1 MVRMSFACVFFVA
14 LLSVNALSVAQ
25 AQPPAQFE
33 VVEHY
38 AALLNEGAKAPLRLM
53 FSRGVL
59 YAEHALFWSED
70 RGTAALPPLYALVD
84 AGARLEVDFHAAES
98 GGDVII
104 TRERMWLDD
113 THEALTP
120 LRSTGVYVLD
130 GDRILRITRVL
141 DVDQRYAL
149 MRDALVGT
157 WQETWGQL
165 RFAFDAEGT
174 LRYGALVGAPEGHIT
189 DGGTYV
195 VEADLLT
202 WVRDE
207 TTQICAPDDVT
218 VLQVRFLAPDSLA
231 ISAVDDTC
239 RGWVGKGSLRLDRVV
254 D

>member
-1 MVRMSFACVFFVA
+1 MARVWFARVFVA
-14 LLSVNALSVAQ
+14 SLLVVHAFSVAV
-25 AQPPAQFE
+25 AQPPPQFE
-33 VVEHY
+33 SIERY
-38 AALLNEGAKAPLRLM
+38 AAMVNDGAKAPMRLM
-53 FSRGVL
+53 FSRGVS
-59 YAEHALFWSED
+59 YAELALSWSEEH
-70 RGTAALPPLYALVD
+70 GTAALPRLYSLID
-84 AGARLEVDFHAAES
+84 AGLRLEVAFHAAV
-98 GGDVII
+98 GDGVII
-104 TRERMWLDD
+104 TTERMWVVDAP
-113 THEALTP
+113 EALTP
-120 LRSTGVYVLD
+120 LQATGVYVLD
-130 GDRILRITRVL
+130 GDRILSITRVL
-141 DVDQRYAL
+141 DVDQRHAL
-149 MRDALVGT
+149 MHAALVGT

-174 LRYGALVGAPEGHIT
+174 LRYGPLVGAPEGDVT

>member
-141 DVDQRYAL
+141 DVDQRHAL

-157 WQETWGQL
+157 WQDAWS
-165 RFAFDAEGT
+165 RNRVAFDAEGT
-174 LRYGALVGAPEGHIT
+174 ARKGPLVGAPVDDVI
-189 DGGTYV
+189 DSGTYV
-195 VEADLLT
+195 LEADLLT
-202 WVRDE
+202 LVRDE
-207 TTQICAPDDVT
+207 TTQVCVPGDVT
-218 VLQVRFLAPDSLA
+218 VYQFRFPAPDSLA
-231 ISAVDDTC
+231 MRVVDDTC
-239 RGWVGKGSLRLDRVV
+239 RGAVGETARFDRVV